1 MQSCQSHWWLLLR
14 DDSRLLSSQNQVSCL
29 IYSLIY
35 TTTSVLSQI
44 VAPPKQEMCSP
55 EAVNA
60 TLLGKRLLADFEIK
74 NLEVG
79 LTCIKVSPKS
89 DDKCPGK
96 SS

>member
-1 MQSCQSHWWLLLR
+1 M
-14 DDSRLLSSQNQVSCL
+14 
-29 IYSLIY
+29 
-35 TTTSVLSQI
+35 TSVLSQI